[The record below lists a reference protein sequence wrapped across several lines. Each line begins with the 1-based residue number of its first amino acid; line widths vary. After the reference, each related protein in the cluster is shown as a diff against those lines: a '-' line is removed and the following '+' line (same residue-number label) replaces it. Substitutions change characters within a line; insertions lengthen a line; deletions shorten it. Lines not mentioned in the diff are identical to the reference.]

1 MGRLQRNLSFHD
13 VDEAQAS
20 GILADVFRESDV
32 YLGGSSVG
40 KGLKKAARYYLE
52 DRLAGAPKP
61 EHLLLP
67 GAADLNPDVDKMPL
81 EEAFYVI
88 DLGVVVSQVYQ
99 CKNQSNQNTRWL
111 SKHIAQRGIKS
122 DKPRGK
128 MNGEN
133 LDLLSCLSP

>member
-1 MGRLQRNLSFHD
+1 MDPHQRNLSFHD
-13 VDEAQAS
+13 IDEAQSS

-61 EHLLLP
+61 AHLFLP
-67 GAADLNPDVDKMPL
+67 GAADLNPDVDQMPL

-99 CKNQSNQNTRWL
+99 CKNQT
-111 SKHIAQRGIKS
+111 
-122 DKPRGK
+122 
-128 MNGEN
+128 
-133 LDLLSCLSP
+133 

>member
-1 MGRLQRNLSFHD
+1 MGHLQRKNSFHD

-52 DRLAGAPKP
+52 DRFAGAPKP
-61 EHLLLP
+61 AHLLLP

-99 CKNQSNQNTRWL
+99 CKNQTEHGTACHQNRHNRQT
-111 SKHIAQRGIKS
+111 
-122 DKPRGK
+122 
-128 MNGEN
+128 NFE
-133 LDLLSCLSP
+133 SCL

>member
-1 MGRLQRNLSFHD
+1 MGRHQRSLSFHD

-52 DRLAGAPKP
+52 DRLAGVPMP
-61 EHLLLP
+61 DHLLLP
-67 GAADLNPDVDKMPL
+67 GAADLNPDVNKMPL

-88 DLGVVVSQVYQ
+88 DLGVVISQIYQ
-99 CKNQSNQNTRWL
+99 CKNQKQHDMT
-111 SKHIAQRGIKS
+111 A
-122 DKPRGK
+122 
-128 MNGEN
+128 EA
-133 LDLLSCLSP
+133 